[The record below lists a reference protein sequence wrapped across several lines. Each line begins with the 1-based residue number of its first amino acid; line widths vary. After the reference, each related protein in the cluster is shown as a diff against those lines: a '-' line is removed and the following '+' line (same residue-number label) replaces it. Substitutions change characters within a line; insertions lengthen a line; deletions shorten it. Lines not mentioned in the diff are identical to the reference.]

1 MLCRAQ
7 TQAAL
12 GRALV
17 GQRRWSEA
25 RDQLDAAMKA
35 APGRRHPLDW
45 LRHAQA
51 CEQMALESDGTPA
64 LLSFFVPSFISFS
77 FVHACTAVS
86 FVFAQAGCGQT
97 PRTPGGTL
105 GSCSRRSC
113 HRSG

>member
-1 MLCRAQ
+1 MAVISSLVVCATAEQVSEANVVPSLKRMLCRAQ

-64 LLSFFVPSFISFS
+64 LLSSFIHPVLHLILFCPR
-77 FVHACTAVS
+77 VH
-86 FVFAQAGCGQT
+86 
-97 PRTPGGTL
+97 
-105 GSCSRRSC
+105 SC
-113 HRSG
+113 